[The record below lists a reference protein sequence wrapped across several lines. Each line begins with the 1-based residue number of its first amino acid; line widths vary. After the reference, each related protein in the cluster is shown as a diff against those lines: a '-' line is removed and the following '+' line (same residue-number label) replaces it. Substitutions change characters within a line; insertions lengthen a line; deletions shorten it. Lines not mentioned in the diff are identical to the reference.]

1 MFGIKRTKKQ
11 LFFSLPSHMMT
22 FKKKILKIVEVLHRH
37 PVHIWRG
44 KNHLTQWTVPLVRCT
59 RTVVPWVVQHSFPF
73 GSWQMSVQTAPQK
86 KILFLNF
93 LFNLRKLCLFS
104 EKCPDICS
112 DFSIVF
118 WIRIRMHHY
127 WFGSP
132 KKLSKTGIFLFW
144 SCPPPLPLFDSGF
157 VPTESCFKNF
167 RHLKVN
173 LAQVDPTPT
182 KQPASKSSA
191 SKGQASKSLASKGP
205 ASKGSVMKG
214 PGYKRPGF

>member
-1 MFGIKRTKKQ
+1 MQRFLYSVLDPDPHASSLIWLPKEIFKNGH
-11 LFFSLPSHMMT
+11 FF
-22 FKKKILKIVEVLHRH
+22 K
-37 PVHIWRG
+37 
-44 KNHLTQWTVPLVRCT
+44 
-59 RTVVPWVVQHSFPF
+59 
-73 GSWQMSVQTAPQK
+73 
-86 KILFLNF
+86 
-93 LFNLRKLCLFS
+93 
-104 EKCPDICS
+104 
-112 DFSIVF
+112 
-118 WIRIRMHHY
+118 
-127 WFGSP
+127 
-132 KKLSKTGIFLFW
+132 FW
-144 SCPPPLPLFDSGF
+144 SWSPPSPFFASGF